1 MLFPLW
7 QWKLREGFV
16 LRNIKLLKNCEV
28 YAVLVA
34 CHIVEQGEAI
44 EIRMVSSRTFR
55 TVV

>member
-44 EIRMVSSRTFR
+44 EIRMVSSGTFR